1 MPRFNL
7 KDDETNPEASTPETG
22 GIPSTPTLREVGGG
36 GGRISPIF
44 LILLI
49 LVLLAAGVFALNY
62 FKVIDLWGKKAPVVT
77 DTLPEPDLPPP
88 DLTSADAAG
97 GTGTAAAGTTP
108 STTGTGTETLP
119 LPDAKP
125 KPSVT
130 SKPDVAG
137 KSTPSRDLSI
147 VPTGSGQYTIQFA
160 AWNTKTKAEDQASR
174 LVAGGYEAYVDE
186 SAYEG
191 TNWFRVRV
199 GRYDSRSQARDVVA
213 RLQHMTEDEVW
224 VASQRPR

>member
-7 KDDETNPEASTPETG
+7 RDDETNPEASTPGTG
-22 GIPSTPTLREVGGG
+22 GIPSTPALREVGGG

-44 LILLI
+44 LVLLI

-62 FKVIDLWGKKAPVVT
+62 FKVIDLWGKKASVVT
-77 DTLPEPDLPPP
+77 ETLPEPDLPPP
-88 DLTSADAAG
+88 DLPSTVPAEGTAG
-97 GTGTAAAGTTP
+97 AGTAATG
-108 STTGTGTETLP
+108 TGTGTEALP
-119 LPDAKP
+119 LPEAKP
-125 KPSVT
+125 KPLET
-130 SKPDVAG
+130 SKPDVAP

-147 VPTGSGQYTIQFA
+147 VPTGSGQYTIQFS
-160 AWNTKTKAEDQASR
+160 AWNTKAKAEDQAAR
-174 LVAGGYEAYVDE
+174 LVGGGYEAYVDE

-191 TNWFRVRV
+191 TTWFRVRV
-199 GRYDSRSQARDVVA
+199 GRYDSRSQARDVIA

>member
-7 KDDETNPEASTPETG
+7 KDDETNPEASTPGTG
-22 GIPSTPTLREVGGG
+22 GFPSTPALREIGGG

-88 DLTSADAAG
+88 DLTS
-97 GTGTAAAGTTP
+97 TGTAEGTAGAGTAATG
-108 STTGTGTETLP
+108 TGTGTEALP
-119 LPDAKP
+119 LPEAKP

-130 SKPDVAG
+130 SKPDVAQ
-137 KSTPSRDLSI
+137 KSTSSRDLSI
-147 VPTGSGQYTIQFA
+147 VPTGSGKYTIQFS
-160 AWNTKTKAEDQASR
+160 AWNTKAKAEDQAAR
-174 LVAGGYEAYVDE
+174 LVGGGYEAYVDE

-191 TNWFRVRV
+191 TTWFRVRV
-199 GRYDSRSQARDVVA
+199 GRYDSRSQARDVIA